1 MKYSP
6 ENDGKILM
14 ENYCKKIQSLKN
26 LQKEIRPRICQHIVL
41 VCEMAACIMVVN
53 SLKNSCNFDNIA
65 DLIKMWSLIVI
76 TLMESDLGSD
86 MSYFNIK
93 QKIQTFVKV
102 APSASHLYLICDVI
116 YGEVSKNIKN
126 QYIIFLTCKKLN
138 SCI

>member
-26 LQKEIRPRICQHIVL
+26 VQKEIRPRICQHIVF

-53 SLKNSCNFDNIA
+53 SLKNSNSFDIIA
-65 DLIKMWSLIVI
+65 DLIKKWSFIVI
-76 TLMESDLGSD
+76 TLMESDLRPD
-86 MSYFNIK
+86 MSYSNIK
-93 QKIQTFVKV
+93 QKIRTFVKV

-116 YGEVSKNIKN
+116 YSEVSKNIKI
-126 QYIIFLTCKKLN
+126 QYIIFLICKKLN
-138 SCI
+138 

>member
-53 SLKNSCNFDNIA
+53 SLKNSNIFDNIA
-65 DLIKMWSLIVI
+65 DLLKKWSLIVI
-76 TLMESDLGSD
+76 TMMESDLRSN
-86 MSYFNIK
+86 MNYYNIK
-93 QKIQTFVKV
+93 QKIRTFINV
-102 APSASHLYLICDVI
+102 APSASHLYLLCDVL

-126 QYIIFLTCKKLN
+126 L
-138 SCI
+138 